1 MSGLMSW
8 IRRKVETSNNSSS
21 STTATGSSGGEQDI
35 RSAFEKIV
43 EASAKVTVNVLKKR
57 FDKKFK
63 QINELFKTLESRV
76 SKLEKDLQDVIALYR
91 SFSVDTI
98 SKTVK
103 EVTSINIRS
112 LIDNA
117 VSEVAKVF
125 EEKGLQQITEG
136 VSNSLSKFSETIN
149 NIRASVEELKS
160 VLSSFVSNIERI
172 EARVIKNIE
181 DVANI
186 RKDVDELKQK
196 VPPIKVKDIAGAM
209 FDPMA
214 GKSSPFDTIHAL
226 YSYLRDANVR
236 IALHTKV
243 KRVISKGS
251 RVLGVEIDGKI
262 IEADTVVVAAGSD
275 SRDILKGL
283 NVGIPITNLPRHAL
297 ITEAYRHIL
306 KPLVID

>member
-1 MSGLMSW
+1 MAKTKVIIIGGGVSGLFIAYSL
-8 IRRKVETSNNSSS
+8 
-21 STTATGSSGGEQDI
+21 
-35 RSAFEKIV
+35 
-43 EASAKVTVNVLKKR
+43 LKKR
-57 FDKKFK
+57 IKD
-63 QINELFKTLESRV
+63 IIV
-76 SKLEKDLQDVIALYR
+76 LEKGYLGSGSTGRCA
-91 SFSVDTI
+91 S
-98 SKTVK
+98 
-103 EVTSINIRS
+103 
-112 LIDNA
+112 
-117 VSEVAKVF
+117 
-125 EEKGLQQITEG
+125 G
-136 VSNSLSKFSETIN
+136 
-149 NIRASVEELKS
+149 IRASFTSREHVILMRRSIELLIKYSCGELGRYGLYYDQAGYVWIATRDRTLRMFEELVKLHNS
-160 VLSSFVSNIERI
+160 LG
-172 EARVIKNIE
+172 APTRVI
-181 DVANI
+181 
-186 RKDVDELKQK
+186 DVDELKQK